1 MLRSRSF
8 VVLLVFAAV
17 IGVVVSLASWAFLE
31 LINQI
36 QIGVFTDL
44 PGDLGFNT
52 VPWWWPLP
60 VLFLA
65 GFPVAFAIA
74 RLPGNGGH
82 IPANGLQMGTT
93 EPNMVP
99 GVVLAALATIGLGL
113 VLGPEAP
120 LIALG
125 GGLAVFS
132 VNLAKKDAP
141 PQLLV
146 VLGAAGAFAA
156 ISAIFGSPIVAAILV
171 IEAAGLGGA
180 TLPLIVLPG
189 LMAAG
194 IGSLVFIGM
203 GDWTGLSTSAYS
215 LTPLHLSA
223 FSHPTWGQIGWA
235 IVIGLAAAVVTIPVR
250 RLGLAT
256 AGLVPK
262 KPFVIIPLVGLV
274 VATLAI
280 VFDQI
285 TDKGVNEVLFSGQ
298 SALPGFVANAG
309 AWSLGTL
316 GLLFLCKGLA
326 WSLCLG
332 AFRGGP
338 TFPAMFLGVVGG
350 IAATHLPGMPSTVGI
365 AVGMAAMIAA
375 VLKLPLS
382 AIIIAGSLTF
392 TGGTGLIPLIIVG
405 VVVSYLATLALEARL
420 ETTPAA
426 VDVTTAA
433 ADSAPPGSAR

>member
-1 MLRSRSF
+1 MLRSKSF

-17 IGVVVSLASWAFLE
+17 IGVVVSLASWGFLE

-36 QIGVFTDL
+36 QLGVFNDL

-60 VLFLA
+60 VLGLA
-65 GFPVAFAIA
+65 GLPVAFAIV

-141 PQLLV
+141 PQMLV
-146 VLGAAGAFAA
+146 VLGAAGGFAA

-180 TLPLIVLPG
+180 ALPLILIPG

-215 LTPLHLSA
+215 LAPLHLSA
-223 FSHPTWGQIGWA
+223 FTHPTWGQIGWT
-235 IVIGLAAAVVTIPVR
+235 IVIGLAAAIVTIPVR

-256 AGLVPK
+256 AGFVPK
-262 KPFVIIPLVGLV
+262 KPFVIIPAVGLV

-298 SALPGFVANAG
+298 SALPGLVEHAG

-316 GLLFLCKGLA
+316 ALLFLCKGLA

-332 AFRGGP
+332 SFRGGP
-338 TFPAMFLGVVGG
+338 TFPAMFLGAVGG
-350 IAATHLPGMPSTVGI
+350 IAATHLPGMPSSLGI
-365 AVGMAAMIAA
+365 AVGMGAMIAA

-382 AIIIAGSLTF
+382 AIVIAFALTF
-392 TGGTGLIPLIIVG
+392 TGGTALVPLVIVG
-405 VVVSYLATLALEARL
+405 VVVAYLATLGLEARL
-420 ETTPAA
+420 FGADTTSTAGA
-426 VDVTTAA
+426 DV
-433 ADSAPPGSAR
+433 DSAPPSSTA

>member
-1 MLRSRSF
+1 LLRSRSF
-8 VVLLVFAAV
+8 VVILVFAAV

-36 QIGVFTDL
+36 QLGVFRDL
-44 PGDLGFNT
+44 PSDLGFDT

-60 VLFLA
+60 VLGLA
-65 GFPVAFAIA
+65 GLPVAFAIV

-82 IPANGLQMGTT
+82 IPAKGLQMGAN
-93 EPNMVP
+93 EPNIVP

-120 LIALG
+120 LIAIG

-132 VNLAKKDAP
+132 VKLAKKDAP

-146 VLGAAGAFAA
+146 VLGAAGGFAA

-215 LTPLHLSA
+215 LSPLQVSS
-223 FSHPTWGQIGWA
+223 FTHPTFSQIGWT
-235 IVIGLAAAVVTIPVR
+235 IVIGLAAAVVTQPVR

-256 AGLVPK
+256 ASIVEK
-262 KPFVIIPLVGLV
+262 KPFVIIPAVGLV
-274 VATLAI
+274 VATVAI

-298 SALPGFVANAG
+298 SALPGFVEHAG

-316 GLLFLCKGLA
+316 ALLVLCKGLA

-332 AFRGGP
+332 TFRGGP
-338 TFPAMFLGVVGG
+338 TFPAMFIGAVGG
-350 IAATHLPGMPSTVGI
+350 IAAAHLPGMPPTLGI
-365 AVGMAAMIAA
+365 AVGMGAMIAA
-375 VLKLPLS
+375 MLKLPLS
-382 AIIIAGSLTF
+382 AIVIAYSLTVA
-392 TGGTGLIPLIIVG
+392 GGTALVPLIIVA
-405 VVVSYLATLALEARL
+405 VVVSYLATLALDAWFAS
-420 ETTPAA
+420 TGVSAA
-426 VDVTTAA
+426 AATTAPA
-433 ADSAPPGSAR
+433 GSPPG